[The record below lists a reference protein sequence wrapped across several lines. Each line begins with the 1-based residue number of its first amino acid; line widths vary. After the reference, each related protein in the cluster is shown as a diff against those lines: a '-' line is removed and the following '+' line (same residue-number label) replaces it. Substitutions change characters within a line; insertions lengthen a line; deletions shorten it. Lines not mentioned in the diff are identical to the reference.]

1 MKFITVNT
9 LEAHLK
15 DDLDIVYINIDHIVT
30 ITDHWIENEE
40 LDILNCH
47 AKILLS
53 NGSEI
58 ICEESIERLEKEF
71 KELFKQY

>member
-15 DDLDIVYINIDHIVT
+15 DDLDIVYINIDHIIT
-30 ITDHWIENEE
+30 ITDHWIQKEE

-58 ICEESIERLEKEF
+58 ICEESIEQLEKEF

>member
-71 KELFKQY
+71 KKLFKQY